1 LPDVAVGQDLWVVDV
16 GVTLGVE
23 EEYHLVDAETFEL
36 ADMPE
41 VATAAIALMGDEAQG
56 EISTSQLEIAT
67 PVCRSLAEV
76 RAHLTRIRR
85 SADDVARQ
93 QGCRILAAGTHPS
106 ATWHEQRLTIG
117 DRYRTLYE
125 RWGLLALQQMITGCH
140 VHVSV
145 ADQDLAVRTMG
156 YLRPDLP
163 TLLALSAS
171 SPYWEGVDTGYA
183 SYRTQWFARWPVT
196 GMPELFASKADYD
209 DLVAE
214 LVETGMI
221 DDASHLYWDVR
232 PSTKFPTL
240 EVRVADTMPLLDDV
254 VLHAALARSLVRVGA
269 AEAAREAPLPALR
282 SEVVRASRWRAAR
295 FGLEECLLDTRDHT
309 LKPAGEVVRGL
320 LARLRDDLE
329 ELGDWNEV
337 SGLVEQALGRGS
349 SAARQRS
356 AGAGRDLRQVAAS
369 LVEETVSA

>member
-1 LPDVAVGQDLWVVDV
+1 MRDV

-41 VATAAIALMGDEAQG
+41 VVTAAIALMGDEAQG

-67 PVCRSLAEV
+67 PVCSSLADV
-76 RAHLTRIRR
+76 RTALTRIRA
-85 SADDVARQ
+85 SADQVARQ
-93 QGCRILAAGTHPS
+93 QGCRIVAAGTHPTG
-106 ATWHEQRLTIG
+106 TWHEQRLTVG
-117 DRYRTLYE
+117 DRYLSLFE

-145 ADQDLAVRTMG
+145 SDPELAVLAMDH
-156 YLRPDLP
+156 LRADLP
-163 TLLALSAS
+163 VLLALSAS
-171 SPYWEGVDTGYA
+171 SPYWESVDTGYA
-183 SYRTQWFARWPVT
+183 SYRTQWFGRWPVT
-196 GMPELFASKADYD
+196 GMPDAFGSKTAYD
-209 DLVAE
+209 ELVAD

-254 VLHAALARSLVRVGA
+254 VLHAALARSLVRVA
-269 AEAAREAPLPALR
+269 AADVERGVELPVLR

-295 FGLEECLLDTRDHT
+295 FGIEECLLDTRAHA
-309 LKPAGEVVRGL
+309 LKPAAEVVHGL

-329 ELGDWNEV
+329 DLGDWDEV
-337 SGLVEQALGRGS
+337 QALTKQALARGS
-349 SAARQRS
+349 SAARQRAV
-356 AGAGRDLRQVAAS
+356 AGPAGDLRAVTAS
-369 LVEETVSA
+369 LVAETVS

>member
-1 LPDVAVGQDLWVVDV
+1 VGQDLRVRDV
-16 GVTLGVE
+16 GVTVGVE

-41 VATAAIALMGDEAQG
+41 VVTAAIALMGSEAQG

-67 PVCRSLAEV
+67 PVSTTLAEV
-76 RAHLTRIRR
+76 RAHLSRIRR
-85 SADDVARQ
+85 SVDDVARQ
-93 QGCRILAAGTHPS
+93 QGCRILAAGTHPTG
-106 ATWHEQRLTIG
+106 TWHEQRLTVG
-117 DRYRTLYE
+117 ERYQSLFE

-140 VHVSV
+140 VHVNV
-145 ADQDLAVRTMG
+145 GDPELAVRTID

-163 TLLALSAS
+163 VLLALSAS

-196 GMPELFASKADYD
+196 GMPDAFGSKAAYD
-209 DLVAE
+209 GLVAD

-254 VLHAALARSLVRVGA
+254 VLHTALARSLVRVGA
-269 AEAAREAPLPALR
+269 AEAAGGVPLPVLR

-295 FGLEECLLDTRDHT
+295 FGLEECLLDTRAHV
-309 LKPAGEVVRGL
+309 LKPAGDVVRGL

-329 ELGDWNEV
+329 ELGDWDEV
-337 SGLVEQALGRGS
+337 NDLLERALARGS
-349 SAARQRS
+349 SAARQR
-356 AGAGRDLRQVAAS
+356 AVAATPGADLHTVTAA
-369 LVEETVSA
+369 LVVETLEQ

>member
-1 LPDVAVGQDLWVVDV
+1 MRDV

-41 VATAAIALMGDEAQG
+41 VVTAAIALMGAEAQG

-67 PVCRSLAEV
+67 PVCSSLAEV
-76 RAHLTRIRR
+76 RSHLTRIRA
-85 SADDVARQ
+85 SAESVARQ
-93 QGCRILAAGTHPS
+93 QGCRILAAGTHPT
-106 ATWHEQRLTIG
+106 ATWHEQRLTVG
-117 DRYRTLYE
+117 ERYLSLFE

-140 VHVSV
+140 VHVNV
-145 ADQDLAVRTMG
+145 EEPELAVQTMD

-163 TLLALSAS
+163 VLLALSAS

-183 SYRTQWFARWPVT
+183 SYRTQWFGRWPVT
-196 GMPELFASKADYD
+196 GMPDAFGSKEAYD
-209 DLVAE
+209 DLVAD

-254 VLHAALARSLVRVGA
+254 VLHAALARSLIRVGA
-269 AEAAREAPLPALR
+269 AEAQRGEPLPALR

-295 FGLEECLLDTRDHT
+295 FGLEECLLDTRAHA
-309 LKPAGEVVRGL
+309 LKPAAEVVRSL
-320 LARLRDDLE
+320 LTRLRDDLE
-329 ELGDWNEV
+329 ELGDWDEV
-337 SGLVEQALGRGS
+337 STLTEAALSRGS
-349 SAARQRS
+349 SAARQRAVALAAGDELRPVTES
-356 AGAGRDLRQVAAS
+356 LVAETIAGA
-369 LVEETVSA
+369 

>member
-1 LPDVAVGQDLWVVDV
+1 MRDV

-41 VATAAIALMGDEAQG
+41 VVTAAIALMGDEAQG

-67 PVCRSLAEV
+67 PVCSSLAEV
-76 RAHLTRIRR
+76 RGHLARIRA
-85 SADDVARQ
+85 SADEVARQ
-93 QGCRILAAGTHPS
+93 QGCRILAAGTHPT
-106 ATWHEQRLTIG
+106 ATWHEQRLTVG
-117 DRYRTLYE
+117 ERYTSLFE

-145 ADQDLAVRTMG
+145 GDPELAIQTMDH
-156 YLRPDLP
+156 LRPDLP
-163 TLLALSAS
+163 VLLALSAS

-183 SYRTQWFARWPVT
+183 SYRTQWFGRWPVT
-196 GMPELFASKADYD
+196 GMPDAFGSKAAYD
-209 DLVAE
+209 GLVAD

-269 AEAAREAPLPALR
+269 AEATRGGPLPVLR

-295 FGLEECLLDTRDHT
+295 FGLEECLLDTRAHA
-309 LKPAGEVVRGL
+309 LKPAADVVRGL

-329 ELGDWNEV
+329 DLGDWDEV
-337 SGLVEQALGRGS
+337 HALTEAALTRGS
-349 SAARQRS
+349 SAKRQR
-356 AGAGRDLRQVAAS
+356 AVADGTDLRQVTAS
-369 LVEETVSA
+369 LVDETTG

>member
-1 LPDVAVGQDLWVVDV
+1 MREV

-41 VATAAIALMGDEAQG
+41 VVTAAIALMGAEAQG

-67 PVCRSLAEV
+67 PVCSSLAEL
-76 RAHLTRIRR
+76 RSHLTRIRT
-85 SADDVARQ
+85 SADRVARQ
-93 QGCRILAAGTHPS
+93 QGCRILAAGTHPT
-106 ATWHEQRLTIG
+106 ATWHEQRLTVG
-117 DRYRTLYE
+117 DRYRSLFE

-140 VHVSV
+140 VHVNV
-145 ADQDLAVRTMG
+145 EDPELAIRTMDH
-156 YLRPDLP
+156 LRPDLP
-163 TLLALSAS
+163 VLLALSAS
-171 SPYWEGVDTGYA
+171 SPYWESVDTGYA
-183 SYRTQWFARWPVT
+183 SYRTQWFGRWPVT
-196 GMPELFASKADYD
+196 GMPDAFGSKVAYD
-209 DLVAE
+209 DLVAD

-254 VLHAALARSLVRVGA
+254 VLHAALARSLIRVGA
-269 AEAAREAPLPALR
+269 AEAQRGSPTPVLR

-295 FGLEECLLDTRDHT
+295 FGLEECLLDTRAHA
-309 LKPAGEVVRGL
+309 LKPAGEVVRSL

-329 ELGDWNEV
+329 GLGDWAEV
-337 SGLVEQALGRGS
+337 SALAEAALSRGS
-349 SAARQRS
+349 SAARQR
-356 AGAGRDLRQVAAS
+356 AVAAQTPGGADLHLVTES
-369 LVEETVSA
+369 LVAETIACC